1 MAVLWDKNMAVRPG
15 PRAGSR
21 PSRALFAGVA
31 GRMGQG
37 PGARRAVPLS
47 HCWNE
52 GMNCIVSASAGQGYA
67 LHVLFDDGTSG
78 AARLFGPVFEAL
90 RDPVLFA
97 QVRVDENGAVGPL
110 ERISLLTRCTG

>member
-1 MAVLWDKNMAVRPG
+1 
-15 PRAGSR
+15 
-21 PSRALFAGVA
+21 
-31 GRMGQG
+31 
-37 PGARRAVPLS
+37 
-47 HCWNE
+47 
-52 GMNCIVSASAGQGYA
+52 MNCIVSASGGKGYA